1 MYGKDVT
8 ELTTY
13 MSNEEIGSLIKQKR
27 LELKLTQAQL
37 GERLGVGAAAVNK
50 WEQGVVT
57 NIKREVLR
65 NISVELKIHPA
76 YLIGL
81 GFDKREFIV
90 SDVDF
95 SNDELDEIQNFIR
108 YVVYKRKGVQKGFL
122 NN

>member
-1 MYGKDVT
+1 MILMTTHLTDKEIGQIIRDKRVKL
-8 ELTTY
+8 ELTQT
-13 MSNEEIGSLIKQKR
+13 
-27 LELKLTQAQL
+27 QL

-50 WEQGVVT
+50 WEQGIVT

-65 NISVELKIHPA
+65 NISIELKIHPA

-81 GFDKREFIV
+81 GFNKREFIV

-108 YVVYKRKGVQKGFL
+108 YVVYKRKGVQKGFS